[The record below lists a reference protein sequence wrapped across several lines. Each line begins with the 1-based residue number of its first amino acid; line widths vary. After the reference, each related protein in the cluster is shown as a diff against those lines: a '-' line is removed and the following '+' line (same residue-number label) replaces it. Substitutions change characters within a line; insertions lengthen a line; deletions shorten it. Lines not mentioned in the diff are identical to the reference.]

1 MIRAP
6 ADQRVQQA
14 RELRSADEAR
24 SFYRKWAADYD
35 ADIAGTLK
43 FTGGTDIAKMLA
55 QGLTNRPSRIVDLG
69 CGTGLV
75 GAELQRLGY
84 TDLDGIDLS
93 AEMLDVARSKGIY
106 QKLIEADLLKPL
118 DIADGTYDAAISAG
132 TFTTGHVNALRLS
145 EFLRIIKPEG
155 WLACVIASD
164 FWRPGGFAPAID
176 RLQSEGLI
184 ATFQY
189 TILPISETDTATA
202 HFCLVMAGQ
211 P

>member
-1 MIRAP
+1 MNRAP
-6 ADQRVQQA
+6 AEQRVQQA
-14 RELRSADEAR
+14 RNLRSVDEAKAL
-24 SFYRKWAADYD
+24 YREWAADYD
-35 ADIAGTLK
+35 DDVAGTLK

-55 QGLTNRPSRIVDLG
+55 QTLRAPSPRIVDLG

-75 GAELQRLGY
+75 GAELQQLGY
-84 TDLDGIDLS
+84 TDVDGIDLS
-93 AEMLDVARSKGIY
+93 PEMLDVARSKGIY
-106 QKLIEADLLKPL
+106 RNLIEADLLKPL
-118 DIADGTYDAAISAG
+118 DIADATYDAAISAG

-145 EFLRIIKPEG
+145 EFLRIVKPGG

-164 FWRPGGFAPAID
+164 FWRLGGFAPAID

-189 TILPISETDTATA
+189 TILPVAETDTATA
-202 HFCLVMAGQ
+202 HFCLVMVGQ